1 MWLIGVLPNEIS
13 TAVRVE
19 ISRVVQARLQDHQV
33 FVVHEVDE
41 PVFVGDA
48 P

>member
-13 TAVRVE
+13 TAVRVQNL
-19 ISRVVQARLQDHQV
+19 RVERRNLQDHQV
-33 FVVHEVDE
+33 FVIHEVDE

>member
-19 ISRVVQARLQDHQV
+19 ISRVVEARLQDRQV